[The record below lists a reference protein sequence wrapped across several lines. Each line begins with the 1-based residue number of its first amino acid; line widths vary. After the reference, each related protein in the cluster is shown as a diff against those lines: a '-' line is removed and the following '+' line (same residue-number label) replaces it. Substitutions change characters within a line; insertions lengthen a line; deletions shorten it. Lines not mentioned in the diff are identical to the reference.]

1 MFDLVE
7 VLKEGLWGVNAA
19 KVRMPTD
26 NEVAMYM
33 EMIQDQYPALSNC
46 WGAMDG
52 LKVGL
57 EATGDVTCKTYICHN
72 SWFKFPS
79 VFS

>member
-1 MFDLVE
+1 MFDLVKG
-7 VLKEGLWGVNAA
+7 LKEGLWDVNAA

-57 EATGDVTCKTYICHN
+57 EAAGDEQVQSQYYN
-72 SWFKFPS
+72 
-79 VFS
+79 V